1 MIDKSTVE
9 PKERNSAV
17 DWIRSATKKC
27 GERYHAMSICIG
39 LFQINFKNLF
49 DRMTHIFSSI
59 INIYIYKYRVNLVD
73 LKIL

>member
-17 DWIRSATKKC
+17 AWIRSATKKC

-39 LFQINFKNLF
+39 LFQI
-49 DRMTHIFSSI
+49 
-59 INIYIYKYRVNLVD
+59 
-73 LKIL
+73 